1 MSFSTLD
8 AESPLSAAVAQRDA
22 SILTM
27 VRNALRRKDV
37 LLAYQPVMQ
46 GQDTTRVAF
55 YEGLIRVLDETGR
68 IIPAKEFIE
77 TIETREEGRMIDCLA
92 IEFGLGSLAEAPS
105 LRLSINMSARSIG
118 NPQWEMALERGLLR
132 DPTIGERLIIEITES
147 SAMLMPDLV
156 IDFMSRMQRR
166 GISFALDDF
175 GAGYTAF
182 RHFKDFYFD
191 VVKIDA
197 IFVRH
202 VDTDSDNQV
211 LMQALI
217 SIAQQFDMFTVA
229 EGVERPEEAEYLAQ
243 IGIDCLQG
251 YLFGVPSPAKPWE
264 VASGRSKLGG
274 TG

>member
-1 MSFSTLD
+1 MVFSASD
-8 AESPLSAAVAQRDA
+8 EDSPLASALAQRDA
-22 SILTM
+22 NILTM

-46 GQDTTRVAF
+46 AADPARTAF
-55 YEGLIRVLDETGR
+55 HEGLIRVLDETGR

-92 IEFGLGSLAEAPS
+92 VELGLASLAQAPN
-105 LRLSINMSARSIG
+105 LRLSINMSPRTIG
-118 NPQWEMALERGLLR
+118 HPDWETALERGLLR

-156 IDFMSRMQRR
+156 SDFMSRMQRR

-175 GAGYTAF
+175 GAGYTSF
-182 RHFKDFYFD
+182 RHFKEFYFD
-191 VVKIDA
+191 IVKIDA
-197 IFVRH
+197 TFVRH

-211 LMQALI
+211 LLQALV

-229 EGVERPEEAEYLAQ
+229 EGIERPQEAEYTTQ

-251 YLFGVPSPAKPWE
+251 YLYGVPSPAKPWE
-264 VASGRSKLGG
+264 VPAPHRHIGAAG
-274 TG
+274 

>member
-1 MSFSTLD
+1 MPFSAID
-8 AESPLSAAVAQRDA
+8 AESPLSAAVAERDA

-37 LLAYQPVMQ
+37 LLAYQPIMQ
-46 GQDTTRVAF
+46 GADQSRVAF

-92 IEFGLGSLAEAPS
+92 VEFGLASLAESPS

-147 SAMLMPDLV
+147 SAMLVPDLV

-166 GISFALDDF
+166 GIAFALDDF

-197 IFVRH
+197 TFVRN

-229 EGVERPEEAEYLAQ
+229 EGVERPEEAEYLAK

-251 YLFGVPSPAKPWE
+251 YLFGVPTPAKPWE
-264 VASGRSKLGG
+264 AATTAERIGQIG
-274 TG
+274 

>member
-1 MSFSTLD
+1 MDFD
-8 AESPLSAAVAQRDA
+8 GIGAESPLSSALAQRDA
-22 SILTM
+22 SIMEM
-27 VRNALRRKDV
+27 VRRALRRKEV
-37 LLAYQPVMQ
+37 LLAYQPVIQ
-46 GQDTTRVAF
+46 GQDHSRVAF

-68 IIPAKEFIE
+68 IIPAKDFIE

-92 IEFGLGSLAEAPS
+92 IELGLASLAQAPG

-118 NPQWEMALERGLLR
+118 NPQWETALERGLLR

-147 SAMLMPDLV
+147 SAMLVPDLV
-156 IDFMSRMQRR
+156 IDFMARMQRR

-197 IFVRH
+197 TFVRH
-202 VDTDSDNQV
+202 IDTDTDNQV
-211 LMQALI
+211 LMQALV

-229 EGVERPEEAEYLAQ
+229 EGIERPEEAKYLAHL
-243 IGIDCLQG
+243 GVDCLQG
-251 YLFGVPSPAKPWE
+251 YLFGVPTPAKPWL
-264 VASGRSKLGG
+264 VDSGPGQAKIAG
-274 TG
+274 